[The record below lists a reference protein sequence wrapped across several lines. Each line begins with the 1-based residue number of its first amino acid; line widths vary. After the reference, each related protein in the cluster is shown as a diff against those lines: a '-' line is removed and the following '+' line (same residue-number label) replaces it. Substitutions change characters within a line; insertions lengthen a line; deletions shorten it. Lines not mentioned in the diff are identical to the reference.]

1 MALQL
6 DQTILAD
13 HPMVRE
19 ALERHGFQ
27 KINASAF
34 SNGRATV
41 RFEGPMMI
49 AVPGDGSRTWQS
61 NVGSAPPE
69 AVVGILDTVLPIPSF
84 LSQAEVD
91 RRVERAHAAKMALDR
106 IVDLIRENPE
116 NHGGPELRRFLWSL
130 FNGHHVLNLWR
141 LRHELD
147 SQRGAWVTEIFTAWM
162 QGLVPDDFLRRALRD
177 SGEMERWNAA
187 RLSPAEQRRLG
198 NAADAVCEILRTT
211 PPGAAHSAL
220 TRAIDLLREAGEA
233 TAEVE
238 RSDSGSCR

>member
-13 HPMVRE
+13 HPRVRE

-27 KINASAF
+27 KTNASGF

-61 NVGSAPPE
+61 NVASAPPE
-69 AVVGILDTVLPIPSF
+69 VVVGLLDTVLPIPSF
-84 LSQAEVD
+84 LSQAELD

-106 IVDLIRENPE
+106 IVDVIRESPE
-116 NHGGPELRRFLWSL
+116 THGGPELRRFLWSL

-141 LRHELD
+141 LRDELD
-147 SQRGAWVTEIFTAWM
+147 FQRGFRSMLAVNRLAGDRIPRAFSDREPQVRA
-162 QGLVPDDFLRRALRD
+162 RRRPI
-177 SGEMERWNAA
+177 SVR
-187 RLSPAEQRRLG
+187 Q
-198 NAADAVCEILRTT
+198 V
-211 PPGAAHSAL
+211 AHCK
-220 TRAIDLLREAGEA
+220 LL
-233 TAEVE
+233 
-238 RSDSGSCR
+238 